1 MRRLII
7 ALIASLCS
15 VATPALAQDALKPGA
30 TAPTATTPTVAAPVV
45 SELDAL
51 KLDKLVLADENV
63 RLRIAQAQQELSRLQ
78 SEAQAYVQTLQKPG
92 YTLTRDER
100 GAWVYVAAKKTP

>member
-30 TAPTATTPTVAAPVV
+30 TAPVVAAPVV